1 MFTHDSHTHVG
12 PLYLKFTLNW
22 AHRRNPRFSI
32 LPKDTR
38 AARDWTANLP
48 NSRWPA
54 LAEIPVFLCT
64 TGTCKVHLKPSTSQ
78 TAASIDKHATLCLCH
93 TFTFK
98 IQKIPLAVNFIED
111 NNEHTDLWPAR
122 KTVQCAWLQT
132 AAALYPGQK
141 QPAQCSRSVNLFLEH
156 TAAIMLRIKSPQQFT
171 TFLWQWEKFCLFFVF
186 LNLWKTKTAINKQ
199 LKTNKQS
206 YSLFL

>member
-1 MFTHDSHTHVG
+1 MTCSSWNPSISLHDR
-12 PLYLKFTLNW
+12 Y
-22 AHRRNPRFSI
+22 RRVKLLLRLHCSENP
-32 LPKDTR
+32 
-38 AARDWTANLP
+38 
-48 NSRWPA
+48 
-54 LAEIPVFLCT
+54 
-64 TGTCKVHLKPSTSQ
+64 CKVHLKPGHIPNSSKYRLGTCCW
-78 TAASIDKHATLCLCH
+78 KHATLCPCH

-141 QPAQCSRSVNLFLEH
+141 QPAQRSRSVNLFLEH
-156 TAAIMLRIKSPQQFT
+156 TAAIILRIKSSICPHNNLLHFSDS
-171 TFLWQWEKFCLFFVF
+171 EKSFACLFVC
-186 LNLWKTKTAINKQ
+186 Q

-206 YSLFL
+206 YSLFLWGEEEVSVLMKE

>member
-1 MFTHDSHTHVG
+1 MQSS
-12 PLYLKFTLNW
+12 PE
-22 AHRRNPRFSI
+22 
-32 LPKDTR
+32 
-38 AARDWTANLP
+38 ARHIP
-48 NSRWPA
+48 NSSKYR
-54 LAEIPVFLCT
+54 L
-64 TGTCKVHLKPSTSQ
+64 GTCWW
-78 TAASIDKHATLCLCH
+78 KHATLCPCH

-141 QPAQCSRSVNLFLEH
+141 QPAQRSRNVNLFLEH
-156 TAAIMLRIKSPQQFT
+156 TAAIMLRIKSSVCPHNNLLHFSDS
-171 TFLWQWEKFCLFFVF
+171 EKSFACLFVF

-199 LKTNKQS
+199 LQTNKQS
-206 YSLFL
+206 YSLFLWGEEEVAVLMKE